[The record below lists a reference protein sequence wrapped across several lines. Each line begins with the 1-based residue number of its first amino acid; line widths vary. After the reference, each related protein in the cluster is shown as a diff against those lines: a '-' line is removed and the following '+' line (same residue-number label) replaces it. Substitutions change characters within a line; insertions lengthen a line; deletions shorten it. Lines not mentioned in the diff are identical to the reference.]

1 MFKQQVVWITGA
13 SSGIGESLALTFA
26 GQQAR
31 LVLSARRKDELE
43 RVAQRCEHE
52 ANLSRASILV
62 LPLDVAELE
71 AAPAKTSQVLE
82 AFGHI
87 DMLINNA
94 GVSQRSLCQD
104 TELSVYQH
112 LMDVDVMGQ
121 IALTQTVLP
130 HMLERGRGHIA
141 VTSSVAGKVGVRLRT
156 GYCAAKHA
164 VMGFFDALR
173 AEVEDEGIQVS
184 TIVPGFVATPV
195 AENSLAADGS
205 AFGQSDEDNAGGMTP
220 DKAAEVIINGLGRG
234 KREIPVGE
242 GKEMMALWLKR
253 VSPEMVFRMTKNRK

>member
-1 MFKQQVVWITGA
+1 MFKHQVVWITGA
-13 SSGIGESLALTFA
+13 SSGIGESLALAFA

-31 LVLSARRKDELE
+31 LVLSARREGELE
-43 RVAQRCEHE
+43 RVARRCEQE
-52 ANLSRASILV
+52 AGLSRASILV

-71 AAPAKTSQVLE
+71 TAPDKTSQVLE
-82 AFGHI
+82 NFGHI

-94 GVSQRSLCQD
+94 GVSQRSLCSETD
-104 TELSVYQH
+104 LSVYQR

-121 IALTQTVLP
+121 IALTKAVLP
-130 HMLERGRGHIA
+130 HMQERGRGHIA

-195 AENSLAADGS
+195 AENSLTADGS
-205 AFGQSDEDNAGGMTP
+205 AFGQADEDNAGGMAP
-220 DKAAEVIINGLGRG
+220 DKAAEIIINALARG

-242 GKEMMALWLKR
+242 GKEMAALWLKR
-253 VSPEMVFRMTKNRK
+253 VSPELVFRMTKNRK